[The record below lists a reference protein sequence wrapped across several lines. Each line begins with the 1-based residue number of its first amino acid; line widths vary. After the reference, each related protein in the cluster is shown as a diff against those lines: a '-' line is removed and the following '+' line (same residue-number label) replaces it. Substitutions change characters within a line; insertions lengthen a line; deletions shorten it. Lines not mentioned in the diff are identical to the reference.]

1 MPGGR
6 PKSDEKRRFLAKME
20 KVESGCHEWTAGLSR
35 GGYGKFYFRGVV
47 SYPAHRA
54 AYELYVA
61 PVPKGKH
68 VLHKCDNR
76 KCVNPKHLF
85 LGTHQDNVADMD
97 KKGRRAIKTKLTY
110 SDAEE
115 ILRRLAQRYSQQSIA
130 DEFGVHQTVISKV
143 KLGKI
148 SRFKEN

>member
-6 PKSDEKRRFLAKME
+6 PPSDEKQRFLE
-20 KVESGCHEWTAGLSR
+20 KVKVVETGCHEWNAGIAR
-35 GGYGKFYFRGVV
+35 TGYGKFYFRGRV
-47 SYPAHRA
+47 SMGAHRA
-54 AYELYVA
+54 AYELFVGR
-61 PVPKGKH
+61 VPKGKH

-85 LGTHQDNVADMD
+85 IGTHQDNVADMD
-97 KKGRRAIKTKLTY
+97 KKGRRAIKTKFTAA
-110 SDAEE
+110 DAQE
-115 ILRRLAQRYSQQSIA
+115 ILLMLQDRYSQEYIA
-130 DEFGVHQTVISKV
+130 KKFGVDQTTISRV